1 MRIGIIGFEMTWKK
15 GLEKLWNILSVPIW
29 VPIWEHAAW
38 QRILEAKEGK
48 KGLFDAGLTDD
59 PNWTCYIFDMLRM

>member
-48 KGLFDAGLTDD
+48 KAFLMPDLLMTPTEHVTFLT
-59 PNWTCYIFDMLRM
+59 C